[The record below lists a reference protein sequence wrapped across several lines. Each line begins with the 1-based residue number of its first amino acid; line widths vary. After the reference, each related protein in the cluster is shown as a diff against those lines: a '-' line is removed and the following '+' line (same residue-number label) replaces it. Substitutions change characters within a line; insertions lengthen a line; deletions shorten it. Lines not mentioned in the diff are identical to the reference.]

1 MTLYEYYLSLGET
14 FRPILVVLLA
24 AFAHLI
30 VYGVRRV
37 ANWIMSLRFQG
48 SLTKTRTIT
57 SLVSSTLMFVIYFG
71 AFGIALSELGVPIQA
86 YLASASVVGL
96 AIAFGSQGLV
106 QDVMSGLTIVFTGL
120 FDVGDMV
127 ELGGQTGIV
136 QRLGM
141 RYTVMTN
148 ALGAEVYVPNR
159 SITNVVSYPRGYV
172 RCLADITLS
181 DDADILPKMEAAI
194 RDLANGVHEQFPGI
208 LLTPP
213 DIEGLNRTSSG
224 RQFIRLKFRIWPGRG
239 GPIETNFRQEVVQAL
254 RQFDS
259 DYAEWK
265 VAINYEV
272 EQKQP
277 LQVNWYGSSM
287 TR

>member
-1 MTLYEYYLSLGET
+1 MNPYEYYLTLEET
-14 FRPILVVLLA
+14 LRPFLIIVLAVCAHLVVCA
-24 AFAHLI
+24 
-30 VYGVRRV
+30 VRRV
-37 ANWIMSLRFQG
+37 ANWIMSLQFKG
-48 SLTKTRTIT
+48 PLTKTRTIT
-57 SLVSSTLMFVIYFG
+57 SLVSSTLVFVIYFG
-71 AFGIALSELGVPIQA
+71 AIGVALSELGVPIQA

-127 ELGGQTGIV
+127 ELGGQTGVV

-148 ALGAEVYVPNR
+148 AFGAEVYIPNR
-159 SITNVVSYPRGYV
+159 SITNVVSYPRGYI

-181 DDADILPKMEAAI
+181 NDSELLPKMEAAV
-194 RDLANGVHEQFPGI
+194 RDLANGFHEQFPGI
-208 LLTPP
+208 LMTSP
-213 DIEGLNRTSSG
+213 DIEGINRTSSG

-239 GPIETNFRQEVVQAL
+239 TPIETNFRQEVVQVL
-254 RQFDS
+254 KQFDS
-259 DYAEWK
+259 EYADWK

-277 LQVNWYGSSM
+277 LQINWYGSSM
-287 TR
+287 KR

>member
-1 MTLYEYYLSLGET
+1 MNLYEYYLTFEESL
-14 FRPILVVLLA
+14 RPFLIVGLA
-24 AFAHLI
+24 VGAHLI
-30 VYGVRRV
+30 VYVIRRI
-37 ANWIMSLRFQG
+37 ANWIMSLRFG
-48 SLTKTRTIT
+48 GPLTKARTIT
-57 SLVSSTLMFVIYFG
+57 SLVSSTSMFVIYFG
-71 AFGIALSELGVPIQA
+71 AIGVALSELGVPIQA

-127 ELGGQTGIV
+127 EIGGQTGII

-148 ALGAEVYVPNR
+148 ALGAEVFVPNR
-159 SITNVVSYPRGYV
+159 SITNVVSYPRGYL

-181 DDADILPKMEAAI
+181 DDAEVLPKMEAAV
-194 RDLANGVHEQFPGI
+194 RDLANGVYEQFPGI

-239 GPIETNFRQEVVQAL
+239 SPIETNFRQEVVQAL
-254 RQFDS
+254 KRFDS
-259 DYAEWK
+259 EYADWK

-272 EQKQP
+272 EQKQS
-277 LQVNWYGSSM
+277 LHVNWYGVSKNN
-287 TR
+287 

>member
-1 MTLYEYYLSLGET
+1 MNLYEYYLTLEET
-14 FRPILVVLLA
+14 LRPFLIIVLAVGVHLVVYA
-24 AFAHLI
+24 
-30 VYGVRRV
+30 VRRA
-37 ANWIMSLRFQG
+37 ANWIMSLQFKG
-48 SLTKTRTIT
+48 PLTKTRTIT
-57 SLVSSTLMFVIYFG
+57 SLVSSTLVFVIYFG
-71 AFGIALSELGVPIQA
+71 AIGVALSELGVPIQA
-86 YLASASVVGL
+86 YFASASVVGL

-127 ELGGQTGIV
+127 ELGGQTGVV

-148 ALGAEVYVPNR
+148 AFGAEVYIPNR
-159 SITNVVSYPRGYV
+159 SITNVVSYPRGYI

-181 DDADILPKMEAAI
+181 NDRELLPNMEAAV
-194 RDLANGVHEQFPGI
+194 RDLANGFHEQFPGI
-208 LLTPP
+208 LMTPP
-213 DIEGLNRTSSG
+213 DIEGINRTSSG

-239 GPIETNFRQEVVQAL
+239 TPIETNFRQEVVQVL
-254 RQFDS
+254 KQFDS
-259 DYAEWK
+259 EYADWK

-277 LQVNWYGSSM
+277 LQINWYGSSM
-287 TR
+287 KR